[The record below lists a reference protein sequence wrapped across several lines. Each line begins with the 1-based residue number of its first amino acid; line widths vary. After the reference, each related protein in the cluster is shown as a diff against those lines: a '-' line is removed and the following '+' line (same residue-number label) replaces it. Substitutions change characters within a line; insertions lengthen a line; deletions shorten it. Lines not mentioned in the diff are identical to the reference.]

1 MRLGFCLSA
10 FVFGCFMAVYL
21 RANAPSDL
29 SAKNVQA
36 AQLVDLDQIA
46 QETQPTKMEV
56 VKRTFGATKDGQ
68 EIDLYSCS
76 NLNGYSFDV
85 ITYGGSITAVRAP
98 DKNGT
103 VENVTLSCNDIEGYQ
118 ACTTYFGSTVGRYCN
133 RIANGKFE
141 LDGQTYT
148 LATNNGE
155 NHLHGGK
162 VGFDKLVWSAE
173 ELSTD
178 DSVGVR
184 LKLISPDGDE
194 GYPGEVEATV
204 DYTLNNDNELTVKF
218 TATTDKTTH
227 LNLTNHNYWN
237 LCGASS
243 GSILDHVLQLN
254 AEKYT
259 PVDEGGIPTGE
270 FSSVEGTPFDF
281 RKPTPI
287 GDRYDKTGIQPH
299 GYDHNYVISS
309 SSADQEN
316 SLSLAASVTC
326 PKSGRRMEV
335 RTTQPGLQ
343 FYTGNF
349 LDGQPGSGGFSQ
361 HSAFCLETQHHPDS
375 PNQSAFPSTVLKP
388 GETYRQTTIHK
399 FSVVN

>member
-1 MRLGFCLSA
+1 
-10 FVFGCFMAVYL
+10 MAVYL

-148 LATNNGE
+148 LAANNGE

-184 LKLISPDGDE
+184 LKLISPDGRR
-194 GYPGEVEATV
+194 G
-204 DYTLNNDNELTVKF
+204 
-218 TATTDKTTH
+218 
-227 LNLTNHNYWN
+227 
-237 LCGASS
+237 
-243 GSILDHVLQLN
+243 
-254 AEKYT
+254 
-259 PVDEGGIPTGE
+259 
-270 FSSVEGTPFDF
+270 
-281 RKPTPI
+281 
-287 GDRYDKTGIQPH
+287 
-299 GYDHNYVISS
+299 
-309 SSADQEN
+309 
-316 SLSLAASVTC
+316 LS
-326 PKSGRRMEV
+326 RR
-335 RTTQPGLQ
+335 
-343 FYTGNF
+343 
-349 LDGQPGSGGFSQ
+349 S
-361 HSAFCLETQHHPDS
+361 
-375 PNQSAFPSTVLKP
+375 
-388 GETYRQTTIHK
+388 
-399 FSVVN
+399 